1 MHFIQNELYNIHCMR
16 KITHIFI
23 SNENEK
29 LSYSEEENS
38 MYMYLLQ
45 HYKWMKFF
53 QSTNQTPIHTST
65 FSKMII

>member
-1 MHFIQNELYNIHCMR
+1 MR

-29 LSYSEEENS
+29 LSYSEEENP